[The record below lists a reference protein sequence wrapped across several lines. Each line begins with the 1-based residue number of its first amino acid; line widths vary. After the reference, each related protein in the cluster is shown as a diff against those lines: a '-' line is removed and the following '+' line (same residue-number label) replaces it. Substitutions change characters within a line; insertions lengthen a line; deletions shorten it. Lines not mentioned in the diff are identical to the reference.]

1 MGGVTRNSWAL
12 SSELVSDLC
21 YMIVTMKYLTA
32 KQKAE
37 ELGITLSGLRKTR
50 HLYKHIPK
58 GPRKYLCFAEDP
70 QDVLRPIKA
79 IAPLGSPK
87 SPRIRRRDVPF
98 GQENYNKCPSG
109 SGDKLKMYNQMR
121 SKMALEGGLS
131 KKEQESLTTALAYK
145 VKENHKEINEQRK
158 VKIRSELQ
166 QEDERQ
172 RKKDPSRYGGM
183 IRNSRS
189 RVIDVQTPWKNLYET
204 PKTEY
209 DVALEELGENS
220 SGKKY
225 YW

>member
-70 QDVLRPIKA
+70 QDVVRPIKA

-98 GQENYNKCPSG
+98 GEENYHKCPSG
-109 SGDKLKMYNQMR
+109 SGDKLKLYNQMR
-121 SKMALEGGLS
+121 SKMAPEGTIP
-131 KKEQESLTTALAYK
+131 KEEQEAFKGALAYK
-145 VKENHKEINEQRK
+145 VKENYKEIDEQRK
-158 VKIRSELQ
+158 AKIRSELLA
-166 QEDERQ
+166 EEERA

-183 IRNSRS
+183 IRGARNR
-189 RVIDVQTPWKNLYET
+189 IADVRTPWKNLFET

-209 DVALEELGENS
+209 DEALENAEDTP
-220 SGKKY
+220 GKKY

>member
-58 GPRKYLCFAEDP
+58 GPRKYLYFAEDP
-70 QDVLRPIKA
+70 QEGDALNQSNCSPWY
-79 IAPLGSPK
+79 PPK
-87 SPRIRRRDVPF
+87 SPRHRRRDVPF
-98 GQENYNKCPSG
+98 GQENYHKCNSG
-109 SGDKLKMYNQMR
+109 SGDKLKLYNQMR

-131 KKEQESLTTALAYK
+131 KEEQESLTTALAYK
-145 VKENHKEINEQRK
+145 VKENHKEIVEQKRAQR
-158 VKIRSELQ
+158 ISEIQ

-172 RKKDPSRYGGM
+172 RRKDPRRCGHFNPRGRLITFSTNWNEIFPREK
-183 IRNSRS
+183 
-189 RVIDVQTPWKNLYET
+189 DEYEL
-204 PKTEY
+204 
-209 DVALEELGENS
+209 ALEELGENS
-220 SGKKY
+220 SEKKY